1 MKCRAVQGS
10 GVAAV
15 AAALEHSEAVTATN
29 LPGQFTGGWGYNQG
43 NTLDYHNTII
53 THILLLHILY
63 FSTTG
68 N

>member
-29 LPGQFTGGWGYNQG
+29 LPGQFTGGWGYNHN
-43 NTLDYHNTII
+43 NTLDTTLAI
-53 THILLLHILY
+53 ILL
-63 FSTTG
+63 
-68 N
+68 